1 MNRRDFIHS
10 AAGVSLTSLCTI
22 TADADVSAAPA
33 AAATPAGPAIGV
45 GVIGLGDRGR
55 EVLHEA
61 ALLPTLTVAAI
72 CDIYDPFVKRA
83 QTIAP
88 QAKPYADYKA
98 LLADPA
104 VTAIVLATPS
114 NLHREIA
121 LAALQ
126 AGKHLYCEAPL
137 ASNLEDA
144 KAIATAGLHA
154 APKLVFQAG
163 LQKRVHPQYAHVDKF
178 VKTGALGT
186 PAFCRSQWHY
196 KTSWRKASPNADEQ
210 QLLNWRLS
218 KATSPG
224 LAGEVGIHS
233 MDVMNW
239 YLNALPTAVTGFG
252 SVTFWKDGRDVPD
265 TVQAV
270 LEYPG
275 GVHMAYDAT
284 LVNSF
289 DDTYDILHGS
299 QSAMF
304 LRGDKGWMVNEADA
318 PLEGWI
324 VYARKEKINDDTGIV
339 LVADATKLLALG
351 KMPGKEAPP
360 PEKTMLHFALKSFA
374 ESISTGKPSASGPLE
389 GYQATVTALVT
400 NSAVNSAS
408 RIEFTQDMFALV

>member
-1 MNRRDFIHS
+1 MIATTDEP
-10 AAGVSLTSLCTI
+10 AAS
-22 TADADVSAAPA
+22 A
-33 AAATPAGPAIGV
+33 AAATPAGPAVGV

-61 ALLPTLTVAAI
+61 ALLPELSVTAI

-83 QTIAP
+83 QAIAP
-88 QAKPYADYKA
+88 KAKPYSDYKA

-104 VTAIVLATPS
+104 LTAVILTTPS
-114 NLHREIA
+114 NLHKDIA

-137 ASNLEDA
+137 ASTVEDA
-144 KAIATAGLHA
+144 KAIASAGLHA
-154 APKLVFQAG
+154 APKQIFQAG
-163 LQKRVHPQYAHVDKF
+163 LQKRVHPQYIHVDKF

-196 KTSWRKASPNADEQ
+196 KTSWRKASPNAAEQ
-210 QLLNWRLS
+210 QMLNWRLS
-218 KATSPG
+218 KVTSPG

-233 MDVMNW
+233 IDVMNW
-239 YLNALPTAVTGFG
+239 YLDALPTAVTGFG
-252 SVTFWKDGRDVPD
+252 SIVFWKDGRDVPD

-270 LEYPG
+270 LEYPN

-374 ESISTGKPSASGPLE
+374 ESINTSKPSVSGPLE
-389 GYQATVTALVT
+389 GYRATVAALVT
-400 NSAVNSAS
+400 NTAINTAS